1 MPSHLPDRRA
11 AVVADAVVPL
21 KKRGPEPFDVGPLR
35 SDGPPL
41 PPAPAYLL
49 RSVAF
54 HELDASSQLRKV
66 LTPCPEPRER
76 DRITFT
82 ILTHSWSS
90 NPAPQS
96 CGKTT
101 RRQQPRPPKRLVS
114 NRHQSRRSG
123 VWVTPASRRTEA
135 SRQVSASILSGMG
148 VCPVRSPRDPLLML
162 R

>member
-21 KKRGPEPFDVGPLR
+21 KRPEPFDAGSLR
-35 SDGPPL
+35 SDDPSL

-76 DRITFT
+76 DRVTFT
-82 ILTHSWSS
+82 ILTHSWS
-90 NPAPQS
+90 APQS

-135 SRQVSASILSGMG
+135 SRKVSASILSGMG